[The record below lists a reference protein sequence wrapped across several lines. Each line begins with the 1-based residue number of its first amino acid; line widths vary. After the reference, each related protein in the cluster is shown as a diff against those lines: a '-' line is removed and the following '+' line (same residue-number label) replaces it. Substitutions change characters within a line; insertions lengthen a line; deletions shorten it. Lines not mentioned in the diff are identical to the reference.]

1 MSKYSLR
8 FKKVLKNKVLHYVFS
23 RYATYLIQFVNSL
36 FIAVYLGPYYLGIW
50 GFITLII
57 QYLNQINLGI
67 AHSVNAIIAINKNK
81 EWYVE
86 KVIGTSITMLLALS
100 FFVILF
106 FAANEVFH
114 LNIGSKYNFSTYA
127 SVVML
132 IGILGYFNSLLSS
145 VFRVY
150 GRVIEIAINQ
160 SAFPVLMLIAI
171 LIFKGENLIWALVGA
186 NLLAFFLSLCLYL
199 IKSPVKLK
207 PLFIVRL
214 FKTIQLKGWHLF
226 VYNSSFYLIIISTRT
241 FVSAYYSVEEFGYFT
256 FAFALANVVLLLL
269 ESFSFL
275 IYPKLLNRLSFASNE
290 KITEVLNMV
299 RDMYITTSHLLI
311 HLSILFFPLFLLFFP
326 QYNQSANAFKLIALT
341 VVLYTNSFG
350 YSGLLIAKGF
360 EKKLGWL
367 AFLALITNILISF
380 ILIKFVHLSFDHVI
394 FATMITYFVYVFF
407 LGKLGRNKLC
417 LNSSIKLVLN
427 DIFPIRLFIPYVL
440 SLVLI
445 FIGSFAFYFIF
456 PFLIFTILNFKS
468 ISKIRLSVDK
478 IISNPNFINI

>member
-1 MSKYSLR
+1 MANTR
-8 FKKVLKNKVLHYVFS
+8 FLKKALKNKVLQYVLS
-23 RYATYLIQFVNSL
+23 RYATYLIQFINSL

-67 AHSVNAIIAINKNK
+67 SHSVNAIIAINKSK

-106 FAANEVFH
+106 FTTNEKFH
-114 LNIGSKYNFSTYA
+114 LNIGSKYNFSIYA
-127 SVVML
+127 PAVAL

-160 SAFPVLMLIAI
+160 SAFPVLMLISI

-199 IKSPVKLK
+199 ITSPVKLK

-214 FKTIQLKGWHLF
+214 FKTIQVKGWHLF
-226 VYNSSFYLIIISTRT
+226 VYNTSFYLIIISTRT
-241 FVSAYYSVEEFGYFT
+241 FVSAYYTVEEFGYFT
-256 FAFALANVVLLLL
+256 FAFSLANVVLLLL

-275 IYPKLLNRLSFASNE
+275 IYPKLLNRLASASNK
-290 KITEVLNMV
+290 KITELLNML

-311 HLSILFFPLFLLFFP
+311 HLSILFLPLFLLFFP

-341 VVLYTNSFG
+341 MVLYTNSFG
-350 YSGLLIAKGF
+350 YSGLLIAKGG

-367 AFLALITNILISF
+367 AFGALITNILISLV
-380 ILIKFVHLSFDHVI
+380 LIKFVVISFENVI
-394 FATMITYFVYVFF
+394 FATMATYFVYVFF
-407 LGKLGRNKLC
+407 LGKLGRIKLHI
-417 LNSSIKLVLN
+417 NSSIKMVLN
-427 DIFPIRLFIPYVL
+427 DIFPIRLLIPYFL
-440 SLVLI
+440 SLSLI
-445 FIGSFAFYFIF
+445 YIGSSAYYFILPLLF
-456 PFLIFTILNFKS
+456 FVILNFKL
-468 ISKIRLSVDK
+468 INNIKLSVNEV
-478 IISNPNFINI
+478 ISNPDFINI